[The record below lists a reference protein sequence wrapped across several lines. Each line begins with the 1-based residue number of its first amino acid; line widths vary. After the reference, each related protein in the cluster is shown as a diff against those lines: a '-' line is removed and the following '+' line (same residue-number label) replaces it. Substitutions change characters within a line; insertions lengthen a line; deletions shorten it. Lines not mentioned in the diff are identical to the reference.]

1 MLVIVRES
9 HERQQRT
16 LGGLPPD
23 VYVARLDEVRHRR
36 INSGQSARDVLVERL
51 LRAVDGE
58 LNAPLGAFGKRARRS
73 QTVTYEL
80 PGNVVKD
87 ASVVVNSVP
96 EPSGELPREIRPA
109 LPNDDLATKD
119 GADLGVGRLA
129 FWIDT
134 EGWLGVSVEEPTRL
148 TAGGTRVQVR
158 PLKFDPSAAE
168 CIAKQSGGLEVP
180 SSNLGAPTESLAFA
194 GLSNS
199 AGSV

>member
-1 MLVIVRES
+1 M
-9 HERQQRT
+9 
-16 LGGLPPD
+16 
-23 VYVARLDEVRHRR
+23 
-36 INSGQSARDVLVERL
+36 
-51 LRAVDGE
+51 
-58 LNAPLGAFGKRARRS
+58 
-73 QTVTYEL
+73 TYEL
-80 PGNVVKD
+80 PGKVVKD

-96 EPSGELPREIRPA
+96 EPSGELLREIRPA

-168 CIAKQSGGLEVP
+168 CIAHEGDNDSPPPRSPKLSAFFASA
-180 SSNLGAPTESLAFA
+180 SSSYRQR
-194 GLSNS
+194 
-199 AGSV
+199 